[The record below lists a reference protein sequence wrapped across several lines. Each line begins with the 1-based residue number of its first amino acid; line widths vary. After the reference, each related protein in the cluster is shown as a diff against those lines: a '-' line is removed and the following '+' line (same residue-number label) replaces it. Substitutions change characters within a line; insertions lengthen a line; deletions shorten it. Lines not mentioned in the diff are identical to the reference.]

1 MIWLILKKCDFLGTF
16 SHNPCNESCFC
27 FCLFKFLNSQR
38 RKHYSVKLSIVVV
51 FPPEKD
57 VKKTFVDAWMDLFFL
72 LLSLAILLTLDL
84 FYPHFYGTIWPK
96 FKGEST
102 FVTYIPY
109 KWNFVHN
116 ARKPKKIEEHSIWK
130 LSKMSYLWTST
141 PILIYFFVC
150 IAIFSNT
157 YLNFRAKMGNI
168 SPSYGNLE
176 FWR

>member
-1 MIWLILKKCDFLGTF
+1 MLLLLSLQIPEF
-16 SHNPCNESCFC
+16 SKTKTLFSQVVNCR
-27 FCLFKFLNSQR
+27 CL
-38 RKHYSVKLSIVVV
+38 
-51 FPPEKD
+51 PPEKD

-157 YLNFRAKMGNI
+157 YLNFRAKMDKI
-168 SPSYGNLE
+168 SPSYGNVE
-176 FWR
+176 FWLALDFTANFKHCVCGD